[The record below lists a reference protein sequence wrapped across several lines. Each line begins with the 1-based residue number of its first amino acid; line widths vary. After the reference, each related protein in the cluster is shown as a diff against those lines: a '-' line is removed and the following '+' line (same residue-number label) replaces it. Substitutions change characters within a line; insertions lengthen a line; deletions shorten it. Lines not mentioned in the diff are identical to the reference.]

1 MKAFKNHNP
10 VRDVLLALLLLV
22 LLKPALRR
30 LSTNLTKSSQTTHS
44 HPFSIHEPDQ
54 KVLDTIKTTKKQLQQ
69 SVNLAQKYNK
79 NDSIERL
86 DRLIHKLETVKERY
100 EKNSPALFFL
110 GPIGT
115 ISIVLKEIALESK
128 ISDIIDELDNELLKL
143 TSRTQ
148 STEKSLQK
156 N

>member
-10 VRDVLLALLLLV
+10 VRDALLAILLLV
-22 LLKPALRR
+22 MLKPALR
-30 LSTNLTKSSQTTHS
+30 LSTKNLKKGSQTPHS
-44 HPFSIHEPDQ
+44 HLLFMHEPDQ
-54 KVLDTIKTTKKQLQQ
+54 KVLHTIKTTKEQLKQTI
-69 SVNLAQKYNK
+69 NLAQKYNK